1 MRLNASGKRGQPE
14 SFEANDR
21 MNDSPTILIAD
32 DDGFVRITLKDALAG
47 KGYRVREAR
56 DGSEA
61 LSACAE
67 ERPSLVLLDLM
78 MPNKSG
84 LEALTEL
91 CEQHPGLRV
100 LVMSSMDTESVI
112 QQALT
117 AGAVGFLAKPFHA
130 LELAGAVEQ
139 ALVEDRRWPTTG

>member
-1 MRLNASGKRGQPE
+1 
-14 SFEANDR
+14 

-32 DDGFVRITLKDALAG
+32 DDGFVRVTLKDTLSG
-47 KGYRVREAR
+47 KGYRLREAC

-61 LSACAE
+61 LSSCAE

-91 CEQHPGLRV
+91 REKHPGLRV
-100 LVMSSMDTESVI
+100 LVMSSMDADSVVE
-112 QQALT
+112 QALT
-117 AGAVGFLAKPFHA
+117 AGAVGFLAKPFHP
-130 LELAGAVEQ
+130 LELLGAVEQ
-139 ALVEDRRWPTTG
+139 ALVA